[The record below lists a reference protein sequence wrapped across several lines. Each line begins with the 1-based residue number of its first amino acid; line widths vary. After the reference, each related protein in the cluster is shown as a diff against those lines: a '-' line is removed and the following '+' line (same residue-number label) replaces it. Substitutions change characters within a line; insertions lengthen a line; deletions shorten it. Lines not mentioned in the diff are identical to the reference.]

1 MIELTLNRYICDT
14 FGIDEEHPSFR
25 PIYAATV
32 RYVSSGYSSIKNYH
46 DALKA
51 VHEFTPEFTAADFRL
66 EVASIRRYVL
76 NMRFYVLNIC
86 LSKNTRKAMYLY
98 REYGLTKREAV
109 LAWNTLLKTPATR
122 AKIASV
128 AKARHKDLDRDIV
141 SLKELKLRIK
151 DTETMFATLEKGA
164 KRLAARKLRW
174 VSVSHNMPLS
184 DLSSE
189 IMCQTLTI
197 YYQSLPNRFSLEH
210 QLNYL
215 RRGMGS
221 RVDNMNNMYG
231 SEKRRRMQSDG
242 KGGYQMTIASES
254 QLRMSDDGD
263 SPVGYDSYLDK
274 SAIVEQVNDLDRT
287 VAIDRAV
294 NVRKG
299 SKLHALYNTVLGRHT
314 VSFTNFLMKLNLI
327 KGEESSVEFLAR
339 RGLKQIVKYL
349 AQWLRVDEDHVT
361 KSLTQLR
368 EAF

>member
-1 MIELTLNRYICDT
+1 MRELTLNSYICEK

-32 RYVSSGYSSIKNYH
+32 RYVSSGYNSIKNYH

-51 VHEFTPEFTAADFRL
+51 NHDFSVEWTAADFRL
-66 EVASIRRYVL
+66 EVASIRRYVM
-76 NMRFYVLNIC
+76 NMRFYVLNLC
-86 LSKNTRKAMYLY
+86 LAKDTRKALDLYLK
-98 REYGLTKREAV
+98 YGLTKREAV
-109 LAWNTLLKTPATR
+109 LAWNVLLKNPAMR
-122 AKIASV
+122 SKIASV
-128 AKARHKDLDRDIV
+128 AAARHKDLDLDIV
-141 SLKELKLRIK
+141 SLDELKARMK
-151 DTETMFATLEKGA
+151 DTENMFSTLERGA

-174 VSVSHNMPLS
+174 VAMSHNLPLT

-197 YYQSLPNRFSLEH
+197 YYQSLPNRFSYEH

-231 SEKRRRMQSDG
+231 ADKRKRMVSDG
-242 KGGYQMTIASES
+242 KGGYMMLCASES
-254 QLRMSDDGD
+254 QMIRNDAETEAS
-263 SPVGYDSYLDK
+263 YDSFMSK
-274 SAIVEQVNDLDRT
+274 EEAASQSNDLEKAVSLDRMM
-287 VAIDRAV
+287 

-314 VSFTNFLMKLNLI
+314 VSFSNFLQRKGLI
-327 KGEESSVEFLAR
+327 KKEESSIEFLAR
-339 RGLKQIVKYL
+339 RGLKQIVKHL
-349 AQWLRVDEDHVT
+349 ANWLRVDEILVT
-361 KSLTQLR
+361 NSLTKLR